1 VVDFQQIDKTA
12 VASKFGHTTYANI
25 YMGER
30 SVQTK
35 ALWCP
40 SLGRGPLGVG
50 FVSGPRASRPL
61 LLPYGIIVLLVRGL
75 GPVPF
80 VHDGSGSFSRRG
92 ARFAFRPEG
101 IWWIDG
107 LWPAICLM
115 IWESVSD
122 VGLRLHPIQF
132 SW

>member
-1 VVDFQQIDKTA
+1 MR
-12 VASKFGHTTYANI
+12 TYI
-25 YMGER
+25 WG
-30 SVQTK
+30 
-35 ALWCP
+35 
-40 SLGRGPLGVG
+40 
-50 FVSGPRASRPL
+50 SGPSRQRHYGARASVVALSESALCRASRPL

-122 VGLRLHPIQF
+122 VGLRL
-132 SW
+132 